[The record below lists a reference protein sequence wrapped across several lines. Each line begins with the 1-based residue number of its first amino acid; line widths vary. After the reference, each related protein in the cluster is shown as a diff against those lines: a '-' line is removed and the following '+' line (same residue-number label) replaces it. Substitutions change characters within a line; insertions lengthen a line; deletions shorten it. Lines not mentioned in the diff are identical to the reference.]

1 MVYVL
6 HSVSSITSVPSWIC
20 LFHVH
25 RSLSLPAVLERPAE
39 STAEP
44 SPPYQTTGPFPDST
58 EHRAV
63 SDSTLKFLQQTQ
75 FPASEFLP

>member
-1 MVYVL
+1 MSTAL
-6 HSVSSITSVPSWIC
+6 
-20 LFHVH
+20 
-25 RSLSLPAVLERPAE
+25 SLSLRAVLERPAE

-44 SPPYQTTGPFPDST
+44 SPPYQTTGPFPDSA

-75 FPASEFLP
+75 FPASEFLQ